1 MKIPHTSIGIMA
13 YVLLGTATAFVPQ
26 AASAH
31 VSIQIEA
38 ALPGLF
44 LPLPQ
49 RPPMVWLPNI
59 GIYVARGSRQPIFYR
74 EGRYYVRHSDR
85 WYSSP
90 YYGGPWAAIRL
101 GMLPPPLRRYRNEDW
116 RRYQRDAD
124 ERFQRDRGPDR
135 PAPFYPRFQD
145 RGEHRG
151 WDHHPGD
158 WHGRGPD
165 RFRGDR
171 GDHGDRGDRGDD
183 YHRHED
189 H

>member
-1 MKIPHTSIGIMA
+1 MKRYRTPVGIMA
-13 YVLLGTATAFVPQ
+13 AVLFGTISAIVPQ

-44 LPLPQ
+44 LPMPQ

-59 GIYVARGSRQPIFYR
+59 GIYVANGTREPIFYR

-85 WYSSP
+85 WYASP
-90 YYGGPWAAIRL
+90 NYGGPWVGVRP

-124 ERFQRDRGPDR
+124 ERFRRDRGPDR
-135 PAPFYPRFQD
+135 PAPFYPRYQD

-151 WDHHPGD
+151 WDRHPQD
-158 WHGRGPD
+158 RRGPD
-165 RFRGDR
+165 GYGDH
-171 GDHGDRGDRGDD
+171 HGDRGNRHDEYRDR
-183 YHRHED
+183 ED